1 MSPSQ
6 KKIVPVHN
14 LNTDH
19 SNQHDPEISS
29 TLSINKSKAKKLRL
43 FAFLSWFLAIGIEV
57 AAYFVLQKTPI
68 NFVLLTVL
76 IVLILIFAILG
87 SYLWKKA
94 NRLDPAS
101 KKNKIKFF
109 IQNQLGVI
117 MSLIAFAPLIILIF
131 INKDMSKKQKGVFG
145 SIAVIALLIAG
156 VSGAD
161 FNPPSLEK
169 YKEQTEQVKSLNG
182 GNDYVYWTKSGKS
195 YHLFSSCSYINSDRT
210 TEIFEGTVA
219 QSRAL
224 KNITD
229 LCDRCEKNSQKNINN

>member
-6 KKIVPVHN
+6 KKIVPVHK

-19 SNQHDPEISS
+19 SNLGDPEISS
-29 TLSINKSKAKKLRL
+29 SLSINKSKAKKLRL
-43 FAFLSWFLAIGIEV
+43 FAFLSWFLAIGVEV

-76 IVLILIFAILG
+76 IVIILIFAILG

-101 KKNKIKFF
+101 KKNKFKFF

-131 INKDMSKKQKGVFG
+131 MNKDMSKKQKGVFG

-195 YHLFSSCSYINSDRT
+195 YHLFSTCSYINSDRT

-229 LCDRCEKNSQKNINN
+229 LCDRCAKNSQKEH

>member
-6 KKIVPVHN
+6 KKIVPVYN

-19 SNQHDPEISS
+19 SNQRDAEISS
-29 TLSINKSKAKKLRL
+29 ALSINKSKAKKLRL

-131 INKDMSKKQKGVFG
+131 MNKDMSKKQKGIFG

-156 VSGAD
+156 ISGAD

>member
-6 KKIVPVHN
+6 KKIVPVYN

-19 SNQHDPEISS
+19 SNQRDPEISS

-43 FAFLSWFLAIGIEV
+43 FAFLSWFLAIGVEV

-101 KKNKIKFF
+101 KKNKFKFF

-131 INKDMSKKQKGVFG
+131 MNKDMSKKQKGIFG

>member
-6 KKIVPVHN
+6 KKIVPVYN

-19 SNQHDPEISS
+19 SNQLDPEISS

-131 INKDMSKKQKGVFG
+131 MNKDMSKKQKGIFG

>member
-131 INKDMSKKQKGVFG
+131 MNKDMSKKQKGIFG

>member
-131 INKDMSKKQKGVFG
+131 INKDMSKKQKGIFG

>member
-1 MSPSQ
+1 
-6 KKIVPVHN
+6 V
-14 LNTDH
+14 
-19 SNQHDPEISS
+19 E
-29 TLSINKSKAKKLRL
+29 KSKPIR
-43 FAFLSWFLAIGIEV
+43 SR
-57 AAYFVLQKTPI
+57 LQK
-68 NFVLLTVL
+68 
-76 IVLILIFAILG
+76 
-87 SYLWKKA
+87 
-94 NRLDPAS
+94 
-101 KKNKIKFF
+101 NKFKFF

-169 YKEQTEQVKSLNG
+169 YKEQTEQVKSLNVG
-182 GNDYVYWTKSGKS
+182 DNYVYWTKSGKS

-229 LCDRCEKNSQKNINN
+229 LCDRCKKNSQKEH

>member
-131 INKDMSKKQKGVFG
+131 MNKDMSKKQKSVFG

-156 VSGAD
+156 VSRAD

-169 YKEQTEQVKSLNG
+169 YNEQTEQVKSLNG
-182 GNDYVYWTKSGKS
+182 GNDYVYWIKSEKS
-195 YHLFSSCSYINSDRT
+195 YHLFSSYSYVNSDRT
-210 TEIFEGTVA
+210 TEIIEGTVT

-229 LCDRCEKNSQKNINN
+229 LCDHCEKNSQKEH

>member
-6 KKIVPVHN
+6 KKIVPVHK

-19 SNQHDPEISS
+19 SNLGDPEISS
-29 TLSINKSKAKKLRL
+29 SLSINKSKAKKLRL
-43 FAFLSWFLAIGIEV
+43 FAFLAWFLAIGIEV

-131 INKDMSKKQKGVFG
+131 MNKDMSKK
-145 SIAVIALLIAG
+145 
-156 VSGAD
+156 
-161 FNPPSLEK
+161 
-169 YKEQTEQVKSLNG
+169 
-182 GNDYVYWTKSGKS
+182 
-195 YHLFSSCSYINSDRT
+195 
-210 TEIFEGTVA
+210 
-219 QSRAL
+219 
-224 KNITD
+224 
-229 LCDRCEKNSQKNINN
+229 

>member
-117 MSLIAFAPLIILIF
+117 MSLITFAPLIILIF
-131 INKDMSKKQKGVFG
+131 MNKDMSKKQKGIFG

-210 TEIFEGTVA
+210 TEIIEGTVT

-229 LCDRCEKNSQKNINN
+229 LCDHCEKNSQKNINN

>member
-6 KKIVPVHN
+6 KKIVPVYN

-19 SNQHDPEISS
+19 SNQRDPEISS

-101 KKNKIKFF
+101 KKLKSNSLFKI
-109 IQNQLGVI
+109 NLV
-117 MSLIAFAPLIILIF
+117 
-131 INKDMSKKQKGVFG
+131 
-145 SIAVIALLIAG
+145 
-156 VSGAD
+156 
-161 FNPPSLEK
+161 
-169 YKEQTEQVKSLNG
+169 
-182 GNDYVYWTKSGKS
+182 
-195 YHLFSSCSYINSDRT
+195 
-210 TEIFEGTVA
+210 
-219 QSRAL
+219 
-224 KNITD
+224 
-229 LCDRCEKNSQKNINN
+229 

>member
-1 MSPSQ
+1 M
-6 KKIVPVHN
+6 
-14 LNTDH
+14 
-19 SNQHDPEISS
+19 E
-29 TLSINKSKAKKLRL
+29 KS
-43 FAFLSWFLAIGIEV
+43 
-57 AAYFVLQKTPI
+57 
-68 NFVLLTVL
+68 
-76 IVLILIFAILG
+76 
-87 SYLWKKA
+87 

-131 INKDMSKKQKGVFG
+131 MNKDMSKKQKGIFG
-145 SIAVIALLIAG
+145 SIAVIALLIAR
-156 VSGAD
+156 VSGVD
-161 FNPPSLEK
+161 FNPPLLEQ

>member
-43 FAFLSWFLAIGIEV
+43 CAFLSWFLAIGIEV

-117 MSLIAFAPLIILIF
+117 MSLITFAPLII
-131 INKDMSKKQKGVFG
+131 
-145 SIAVIALLIAG
+145 
-156 VSGAD
+156 
-161 FNPPSLEK
+161 FNFHE
-169 YKEQTEQVKSLNG
+169 
-182 GNDYVYWTKSGKS
+182 
-195 YHLFSSCSYINSDRT
+195 
-210 TEIFEGTVA
+210 
-219 QSRAL
+219 
-224 KNITD
+224 
-229 LCDRCEKNSQKNINN
+229 